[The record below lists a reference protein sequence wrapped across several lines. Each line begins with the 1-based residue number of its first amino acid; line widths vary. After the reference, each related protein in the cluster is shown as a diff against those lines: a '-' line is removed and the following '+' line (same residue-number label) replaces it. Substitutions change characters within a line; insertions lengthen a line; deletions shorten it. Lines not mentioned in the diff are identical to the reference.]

1 LLSKG
6 HVSQEGEKR
15 EGEKLERRVS
25 LVAIVMVICLAILL
39 VRVAWLQLV
48 EGERYFLLSKNSR
61 LRLLPLSPTRGVILD
76 RKGEKLAG
84 NEARF
89 SLAVV
94 PSNVAELDELINDL
108 SKVVPLDKEGV
119 RKKLLSAP
127 NPFRPV
133 SLKKNLD
140 MSLVTFLL
148 EREEDFPGVVIVTDP
163 LRTYPFAETGSHLVG
178 YVAEVSPKEL
188 VLSSSFGVE
197 MGDLVGKMGIEKVY
211 NRYLQG
217 EKGGRQIEV
226 DAHGR
231 PLRTISE
238 ANPLSG
244 YDTYL
249 TVDLEMQKVAE
260 EELGAR
266 KGAVVIGDPHTG
278 EILALVSHP
287 SFNPGLFSR
296 GLSREKWEELKNN
309 PQDPLQNRAVRGEYP
324 PASTF
329 KIVVAMAALE
339 THRIGIKDTFFCPGY
354 YQVGNRVFKCWN
366 EYGHGRIAL
375 REAIIESCDAY
386 FYQLGLR
393 VGVEKIAHF
402 ANLFGMGEPTGIDLA
417 SETQGLVPTRAWKRE
432 NRADSWYHGDT
443 ANLSIG
449 QGYILASPLQ
459 MFRVISAVANGGY
472 LIKPYL
478 VKRIVDV
485 RGKVVK
491 ENSHPSRKKIGFSS
505 SNLKFLQRSLAGVV
519 SEGTGWRARNE
530 TVSISGKT
538 GTAQT
543 SDEDRPHNWLLS
555 YAPSDKPRLAA
566 VVLVENREEDISIA
580 AQISGRIFSR
590 IFGEED
596 SLASLR

>member
-1 LLSKG
+1 MLWKKDIP
-6 HVSQEGEKR
+6 QEKERFEKR
-15 EGEKLERRVS
+15 IN
-25 LVAIVMVICLAILL
+25 LVAAVMVICLAILL
-39 VRVAWLQLV
+39 VRIAWLQLA

-61 LRLLPLSPTRGVILD
+61 LRLLPLSPTRGLIMD

-94 PSNVAELDELINDL
+94 PSNVAEPDQLLDRL
-108 SKVVPLDKEGV
+108 SKIVQLDKEV
-119 RKKLLSAP
+119 ARKKLLSAP

-133 SLKKNLD
+133 SLKRNLD

-163 LRTYPFAETGSHLVG
+163 IRIYPYAEKGSHLLG
-178 YVAEVSPKEL
+178 YLGEVSQKEL
-188 VLSSSFGVE
+188 SLSSFGIE
-197 MGDLVGKMGIEKVY
+197 MGDLVGKMAIEKVY

-238 ANPLSG
+238 VDPLSG
-244 YDTYL
+244 YNIYL
-249 TVDLEMQKVAE
+249 TIDLEIQKIAE
-260 EELGAR
+260 EELSKR

-287 SFNPGLFSR
+287 NFNPNLFSHV
-296 GLSREKWEELKNN
+296 LSRERWEELKNN
-309 PQDPLQNRAVRGEYP
+309 PQDPLENRAVRGEYP

-329 KIVVAMAALE
+329 KIIVAMAALE
-339 THRIGIKDTFFCPGY
+339 THQIGVKDTFFCPGY
-354 YQVGNRVFKCWN
+354 YRVGNRTFKCWK
-366 EYGHGRIAL
+366 EYGHGRIDL
-375 REAIIESCDAY
+375 KEAIIDSCDVY
-386 FYQLGLR
+386 FYQLGLK
-393 VGVEKIAHF
+393 VGVKKIAHF
-402 ANLFGMGEPTGIDLA
+402 ANLFGLGEPTGIDLL
-417 SETQGLVPTRAWKRE
+417 SEGQGLVPSPSWKRE
-432 NRADSWYHGDT
+432 NRGDSWYHGDT

-449 QGYILASPLQ
+449 QGYILTTPLQ

-472 LIKPYL
+472 LVKPYL

-485 RGKVVK
+485 DGKVIQ
-491 ENSHPSRKKIGFSS
+491 ENSGAKKKKIPLSTS
-505 SNLKFLQRSLAGVV
+505 TLKFLQRSLAGVV
-519 SEGTGWRARNE
+519 REGTGWRARNK

-538 GTAQT
+538 GTAQS
-543 SDEDRPHNWLLS
+543 SDEERPHNWFLS
-555 YAPSDKPRLAA
+555 YVPSDKPRLAA

-580 AQISGRIFSR
+580 AEISGRIFSR
-590 IFGEED
+590 IFEKPG
-596 SLASLR
+596 S

>member
-1 LLSKG
+1 MLFKG
-6 HVSQEGEKR
+6 HVSQEGER
-15 EGEKLERRVS
+15 LERRVS
-25 LVAIVMVICLAILL
+25 LIAIVMVICLAVLL

-48 EGERYFLLSKNSR
+48 EGERYFLLSNNSR

-94 PSNVAELDELINDL
+94 PSNVADLDELINDL
-108 SKVVPLDKEGV
+108 SRVVQLDKEGV

-133 SLKKNLD
+133 SLKKNLS
-140 MSLVTFLL
+140 MPLVTFLL
-148 EREEDFPGVVIVTDP
+148 EREEDFPGAVIVADP
-163 LRTYPFAETGSHLVG
+163 LRTYPFAETGSHLLG
-178 YVAEVSPKEL
+178 YVAEVSQEEL
-188 VLSSSFGVE
+188 ALSSSFAPE

-238 ANPLSG
+238 ADPVSG

-249 TVDLEMQKVAE
+249 TVDLEMQKIAE

-278 EILALVSHP
+278 EILALVSSP

-309 PQDPLQNRAVRGEYP
+309 PQDPLENRAVRGEYP

-339 THRIGIKDTFFCPGY
+339 NHRIGIKDTFFCPGY
-354 YQVGNRVFKCWN
+354 YQVGNRVFKCWK
-366 EYGHGRIAL
+366 EGGHGRIAL
-375 REAIIESCDAY
+375 REAIIESCDVY

-393 VGVEKIAHF
+393 VGVDEIARF
-402 ANLFGMGEPTGIDLA
+402 ANLFGMGERTGIDLA

-459 MFRVISAVANGGY
+459 MFRVISVVANGGY

-491 ENSHPSRKKIGFSS
+491 ENSQPSRKKIGLSS
-505 SNLKFLQRSLAGVV
+505 SNLKFMQRSLAGVV

-543 SDEDRPHNWLLS
+543 SDEDRPHNWFLG
-555 YAPSDKPRLAA
+555 YAPSDKPRLAV

-596 SLASLR
+596 NLASLK

>member
-1 LLSKG
+1 MFWKRG
-6 HVSQEGEKR
+6 IPQEKERFEKR
-15 EGEKLERRVS
+15 VKLVG
-25 LVAIVMVICLAILL
+25 VVMVICLVILL
-39 VRVAWLQLV
+39 LRIAWLQLV

-61 LRLLPLSPTRGVILD
+61 LRLLPLSPTRGLILD

-94 PSNVAELDELINDL
+94 PSNVADLDQLINGL
-108 SKVVPLDKEGV
+108 SKMIRLDRDAVK
-119 RKKLLSAP
+119 KKLLSAP

-140 MSLVTFLL
+140 MSLVTFIL

-163 LRTYPFAETGSHLVG
+163 IRTYPYVETGSHLLG
-178 YVAEVSPKEL
+178 YLGEVSQKEL
-188 VLSSSFGVE
+188 SLSSSFGIE
-197 MGDLVGKMGIEKVY
+197 MGDLIGKMGIEKVY
-211 NRYLQG
+211 NPYLQG
-217 EKGGRQIEV
+217 KKGGRQIEV

-238 ANPLSG
+238 VDPLSG
-244 YDTYL
+244 YNIYL
-249 TVDLEMQKVAE
+249 TMDLEMQKIAE
-260 EELGAR
+260 EELGER

-287 SFNPGLFSR
+287 SFNPNLFSH
-296 GLSREKWEELKNN
+296 GLSTEKWEELKNN
-309 PQDPLQNRAVRGEYP
+309 PQDPLENRAMRGEYP

-329 KIVVAMAALE
+329 KIIVAIAALE
-339 THRIGIKDTFFCPGY
+339 THQIGVKDTFFCPGEY
-354 YQVGNRVFKCWN
+354 RVGNRTFKCWE
-366 EYGHGRIAL
+366 EYGHGRIDL
-375 REAIIESCDAY
+375 EEAIIDSCDVY
-386 FYQLGLR
+386 FYQLGLK

-402 ANLFGMGEPTGIDLA
+402 SSLFGLGESTGIDLL
-417 SETQGLVPTRAWKRE
+417 SEGQGLVPSPGWKRK
-432 NRADSWYHGDT
+432 NRDDSWYHGDT

-449 QGYILASPLQ
+449 QGYILTTPLQ

-472 LIKPYL
+472 LVQPYL
-478 VKRIVDV
+478 VKRIVDID
-485 RGKVVK
+485 GKVVQ
-491 ENSHPSRKKIGFSS
+491 ENSHPPKKKIRLSTS
-505 SNLKFLQRSLAGVV
+505 TLKFLQGSLAGVV
-519 SEGTGWRARNE
+519 REGTGWRARNK

-543 SDEDRPHNWLLS
+543 SDEERPHNWFLS

-590 IFGEED
+590 IFEKPG
-596 SLASLR
+596 S

>member
-1 LLSKG
+1 LS
-6 HVSQEGEKR
+6 
-15 EGEKLERRVS
+15 RV
-25 LVAIVMVICLAILL
+25 V
-39 VRVAWLQLV
+39 Q
-48 EGERYFLLSKNSR
+48 
-61 LRLLPLSPTRGVILD
+61 
-76 RKGEKLAG
+76 
-84 NEARF
+84 
-89 SLAVV
+89 
-94 PSNVAELDELINDL
+94 
-108 SKVVPLDKEGV
+108 LDKEGV

-133 SLKKNLD
+133 SLKKNLS
-140 MSLVTFLL
+140 MPLVTFLL
-148 EREEDFPGVVIVTDP
+148 EREEDFPGAVIVADP

-178 YVAEVSPKEL
+178 YVAEVSQEEL
-188 VLSSSFGVE
+188 ALSSSFAPE

-238 ANPLSG
+238 ADPVSG

-278 EILALVSHP
+278 EILALVSSP

-309 PQDPLQNRAVRGEYP
+309 PQDPLENRAVRGEYP

-339 THRIGIKDTFFCPGY
+339 NHRIGIKDTFFCPGY
-354 YQVGNRVFKCWN
+354 YQVGNRVFKCWK

-375 REAIIESCDAY
+375 REAIIESCDVY

-393 VGVEKIAHF
+393 VGVDEIARF
-402 ANLFGMGEPTGIDLA
+402 ANLFGMGERTGIDLA

-459 MFRVISAVANGGY
+459 MFRVISVVANGGY

-491 ENSHPSRKKIGFSS
+491 ENSQPSRKKIGLSS
-505 SNLKFLQRSLAGVV
+505 SNLKFMQRSLAGVV
-519 SEGTGWRARNE
+519 REGTGWRARNE

-543 SDEDRPHNWLLS
+543 SDEDRPHNWFLG

-580 AQISGRIFSR
+580 AEISGRIFSR

-596 SLASLR
+596 SLASLK

>member
-1 LLSKG
+1 MLFKG
-6 HVSQEGEKR
+6 HVSQEGER
-15 EGEKLERRVS
+15 LERRVS
-25 LVAIVMVICLAILL
+25 LIAIVMVICLAVLL
-39 VRVAWLQLV
+39 VIVAWLQLV
-48 EGERYFLLSKNSR
+48 EGERYFLLSNNSR

-94 PSNVAELDELINDL
+94 PSNVADLDELINDL
-108 SKVVPLDKEGV
+108 SRVVQLDKEGV

-133 SLKKNLD
+133 SLKKNLS
-140 MSLVTFLL
+140 MPLVTFLL
-148 EREEDFPGVVIVTDP
+148 EREEDFPGAVIVADP
-163 LRTYPFAETGSHLVG
+163 LRTYPFAETGSHLLG
-178 YVAEVSPKEL
+178 YVAEVSQEEL
-188 VLSSSFGVE
+188 ALSSSFAPE

-238 ANPLSG
+238 ADPVSG

-249 TVDLEMQKVAE
+249 TVDLEMQKIAE

-278 EILALVSHP
+278 EILALVSSP

-309 PQDPLQNRAVRGEYP
+309 PQDPLENRAVRGEYP

-339 THRIGIKDTFFCPGY
+339 NHRIGIKDTFFCPGY
-354 YQVGNRVFKCWN
+354 YQVGNRVFKCWK
-366 EYGHGRIAL
+366 EGGHGRIAL
-375 REAIIESCDAY
+375 REAIIESCDVY

-393 VGVEKIAHF
+393 VGVDEIARF
-402 ANLFGMGEPTGIDLA
+402 ANLFGMGERTGIDLA

-459 MFRVISAVANGGY
+459 MFRVISVVANGGY

-491 ENSHPSRKKIGFSS
+491 ENSQPSRKKIGLSS
-505 SNLKFLQRSLAGVV
+505 SNLKFMQRSLAGVV

-543 SDEDRPHNWLLS
+543 SDEDRPHNWFLG
-555 YAPSDKPRLAA
+555 YAPSDKPRLAV

-596 SLASLR
+596 NLASLK

>member
-1 LLSKG
+1 MLSKR
-6 HVSQEGEKR
+6 HASQ

-108 SKVVPLDKEGV
+108 SKVVQLDKEGV

-133 SLKKNLD
+133 SLKKNLG

-178 YVAEVSPKEL
+178 YVAEVSQKEL
-188 VLSSSFGVE
+188 VRSSSFGVE

-238 ANPLSG
+238 ADPLSG

-249 TVDLEMQKVAE
+249 TIDLEMQKVAE

-485 RGKVVK
+485 HGKVVK
-491 ENSHPSRKKIGFSS
+491 ENSHPSRKKIGLSS

>member
-1 LLSKG
+1 MLSKR
-6 HVSQEGEKR
+6 HASQ

-76 RKGEKLAG
+76 RKGKKLAG

-108 SKVVPLDKEGV
+108 SKVVQLDKEGV

-133 SLKKNLD
+133 SLKKNLG

-178 YVAEVSPKEL
+178 YVAEVSQKEL

-238 ANPLSG
+238 ADPLSG

-249 TVDLEMQKVAE
+249 TIDLEMQKVAE

-309 PQDPLQNRAVRGEYP
+309 PQDPLENRAVRGEYP

-485 RGKVVK
+485 HGKVVK
-491 ENSHPSRKKIGFSS
+491 ENSHPSRKKIGLSS
-505 SNLKFLQRSLAGVV
+505 SNLKFLQRSLAGAV

>member
-1 LLSKG
+1 MLWKKDI
-6 HVSQEGEKR
+6 SQEKERFEKR
-15 EGEKLERRVS
+15 VNLI
-25 LVAIVMVICLAILL
+25 AAVMVICLAILL
-39 VRVAWLQLV
+39 VRIAWLQLA

-61 LRLLPLSPTRGVILD
+61 LRLLPLSPTRGLIMD

-89 SLAVV
+89 SLGVV
-94 PSNVAELDELINDL
+94 PSNVAEPDQLLDRL
-108 SKVVPLDKEGV
+108 SKIVQLDKEV
-119 RKKLLSAP
+119 ARKKLLSAP

-133 SLKKNLD
+133 SLKRNLD

-163 LRTYPFAETGSHLVG
+163 IRIYPYAEKGSHLLG
-178 YVAEVSPKEL
+178 YLGEVSQKEL
-188 VLSSSFGVE
+188 SLSSFGIE
-197 MGDLVGKMGIEKVY
+197 MGDLVGKMAIEKVY

-238 ANPLSG
+238 VDPLSG
-244 YDTYL
+244 YNIYL
-249 TVDLEMQKVAE
+249 TIDLEIQKIAE
-260 EELGAR
+260 EELSKR

-287 SFNPGLFSR
+287 NFNPNLFSH
-296 GLSREKWEELKNN
+296 GLSRERWEELKNN
-309 PQDPLQNRAVRGEYP
+309 PQDPLENRAVRGEYP

-339 THRIGIKDTFFCPGY
+339 THQIGVKDTFFCPGY
-354 YQVGNRVFKCWN
+354 YRVGNRTFKCWK
-366 EYGHGRIAL
+366 EYGHGRIDL
-375 REAIIESCDAY
+375 KEAIIDSCDVY
-386 FYQLGLR
+386 FYQLGLK
-393 VGVEKIAHF
+393 VGVKKIAHF
-402 ANLFGMGEPTGIDLA
+402 ANLFGLGEPTGIDLL
-417 SETQGLVPTRAWKRE
+417 SEAQGLVPSPSWKRE
-432 NRADSWYHGDT
+432 NRGDSWYHGDT

-449 QGYILASPLQ
+449 QGYILTTPLQ

-472 LIKPYL
+472 LVKPYL

-485 RGKVVK
+485 DGKVIQ
-491 ENSHPSRKKIGFSS
+491 ENSGAKKKKIPLSTS
-505 SNLKFLQRSLAGVV
+505 TLKFLQRSLAGVV
-519 SEGTGWRARNE
+519 REGTGWRARNK

-538 GTAQT
+538 GTAQS
-543 SDEDRPHNWLLS
+543 SDEERPHNWFLS

-580 AQISGRIFSR
+580 AEISGRIFSR
-590 IFGEED
+590 IFEKPG
-596 SLASLR
+596 S

>member
-1 LLSKG
+1 MLWKKDI
-6 HVSQEGEKR
+6 SQEKERFEKR
-15 EGEKLERRVS
+15 VNLI
-25 LVAIVMVICLAILL
+25 AAVMVICLAILL
-39 VRVAWLQLV
+39 VRIAWLQLA
-48 EGERYFLLSKNSR
+48 EGERYFILSKNSR
-61 LRLLPLSPTRGVILD
+61 LRLLPLSPTRGLIMD

-94 PSNVAELDELINDL
+94 PSNVAEPDQLLDRL
-108 SKVVPLDKEGV
+108 SKIVQLDKEV
-119 RKKLLSAP
+119 ARKKLLSAP

-133 SLKKNLD
+133 SLKRNLD

-163 LRTYPFAETGSHLVG
+163 IRIYPYAEKGSHLLG
-178 YVAEVSPKEL
+178 YLGEVSQKEL
-188 VLSSSFGVE
+188 SLSSFGIE
-197 MGDLVGKMGIEKVY
+197 MGDLVGKMAIEKVY

-238 ANPLSG
+238 VDPLSG
-244 YDTYL
+244 YNIYL
-249 TVDLEMQKVAE
+249 TIDLEIQKIAE
-260 EELGAR
+260 EELSKR

-287 SFNPGLFSR
+287 NFNPNLFSH
-296 GLSREKWEELKNN
+296 GLSRERWEELKNN
-309 PQDPLQNRAVRGEYP
+309 PQDPLENRAVRGEYP

-329 KIVVAMAALE
+329 KIIVAMAALE
-339 THRIGIKDTFFCPGY
+339 THQIGVKDTFFCPGY
-354 YQVGNRVFKCWN
+354 YRVGNRTFKCWK
-366 EYGHGRIAL
+366 EYGHGRIDL
-375 REAIIESCDAY
+375 KEAIIDSCDVY
-386 FYQLGLR
+386 FYQLGLK
-393 VGVEKIAHF
+393 VGVKKIAHF
-402 ANLFGMGEPTGIDLA
+402 ANLFGLGEPTGIDLL
-417 SETQGLVPTRAWKRE
+417 SEAQGLVPSPSWKRE
-432 NRADSWYHGDT
+432 NRGDSWYHGDT

-449 QGYILASPLQ
+449 QGYILTTPLQ

-472 LIKPYL
+472 LVKPYL

-485 RGKVVK
+485 DGKVIQ
-491 ENSHPSRKKIGFSS
+491 ENSGAKKKKIPLSTS
-505 SNLKFLQRSLAGVV
+505 TLKFLQRSLAGVV
-519 SEGTGWRARNE
+519 REGTGWRARNK

-538 GTAQT
+538 GTAQS
-543 SDEDRPHNWLLS
+543 SDEERPHNWLLS

-580 AQISGRIFSR
+580 AEISGRIFSR
-590 IFGEED
+590 IFEKPG
-596 SLASLR
+596 S